1 MKKILAMVLALVM
14 VLALCACGQ
23 SAAPAAS
30 GNDAPAASTGS
41 DAAPAFKAGLICLH
55 DENSGYDANFITAF
69 KAACE
74 AVGAEAVIMTN
85 RDDSNTEGY
94 DAAAEMADAGVK
106 VIFSDSYG
114 HGTYLLQAAQDFPE
128 VQFTSCTA
136 DNAQGAGVANFHN
149 AFASIFEGRYL
160 AGVAAGMKLAEMM
173 AAGDVAAD
181 CKVGYVAA
189 MPYHEV
195 MSGYT
200 SWFLGLRSVEGCENV
215 TMDVVYTGT
224 WLDETLEKE
233 AAEKLISGGCVL
245 ISQHADS
252 MGAPN
257 ACEAAG
263 VPNVSY
269 NGSTLAA
276 CPNTYIISSRINW
289 QPYFEYAIKAV
300 MNGENYETDFCG
312 TLADGS
318 VALTELNENVAAAG
332 TAEKLAEVEDALR
345 DGSLHV
351 FDTVKWTVNGETLT
365 SYDQAAFYEGNECIW
380 DGYFHESET
389 RSAPYFDI
397 LIDGINVL

>member
-1 MKKILAMVLALVM
+1 MKKILALMLALVM
-14 VLALCACGQ
+14 VFALAACGQ
-23 SAAPAAS
+23 QAAPAES
-30 GNDAPAASTGS
+30 S
-41 DAAPAFKAGLICLH
+41 FKAGLICLH

-69 KAACE
+69 KAACA
-74 AVGAEAVIMTN
+74 AVGAEPVIMTN
-85 RDDSNTEGY
+85 RDDTNTEGY

-114 HGTYLLQAAQDFPE
+114 HGTYMLQAAQDFPE
-128 VQFTSCTA
+128 VQFTACTA

-149 AFASIFEGRYL
+149 AFASIFEGRYV

-173 AAGDVAAD
+173 ADGKVAAD

-189 MPYHEV
+189 MPYAEV

-233 AAEKLISGGCVL
+233 AAEKLIAGGCVL

-269 NGSTLAA
+269 NGSTQSA

-318 VALTELNENVAAAG
+318 VALTELNEKVAAAG
-332 TAEKLAEVEDALR
+332 TAEKLAEVEKALR

-351 FDTVKWTVNGETLT
+351 FDTAKWTVKGETLT
-365 SYDQAAFYEGNECIW
+365 SYDKAAFYEGNECIW

-397 LIDGINVL
+397 VIDGINIL